1 MKTEVE
7 YLLTNGFAVPSQSP
21 LGSPCLLVPK
31 PDGSWG
37 FCTDFRKVNAVTKPD
52 SFPLPRIED
61 CVDRV
66 GSASFVTKL
75 DLLNGYW
82 QVPLTPCASEVSAF
96 VNPNSFLQYTSMA
109 FGMRNAPATFQRLM
123 VKVLSGV
130 SNCEVYLDEIR

>member
-1 MKTEVE
+1 M
-7 YLLTNGFAVPSQSP
+7 
-21 LGSPCLLVPK
+21 LVPK

-109 FGMRNAPATFQRLM
+109 FGMRNAPAKFQRLM

-130 SNCEVYLDEIR
+130 SNCEVYLDDIVIFLCSLGRTCANS